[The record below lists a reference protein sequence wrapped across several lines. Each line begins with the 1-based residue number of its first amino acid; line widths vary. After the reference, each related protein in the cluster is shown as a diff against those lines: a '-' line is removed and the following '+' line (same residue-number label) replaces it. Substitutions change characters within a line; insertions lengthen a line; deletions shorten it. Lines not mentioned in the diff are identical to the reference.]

1 MRRWSDMFVS
11 RKKYVRA
18 LEQWNHWQEV
28 AEEKTKENDRLL
40 AELKDMH
47 ALSTRVNDLSGEIHN
62 YNKLLMKELDRVKLK
77 LSLVTKQRDELQ
89 DECNSLET
97 NLLARCGELEAK
109 LSRTTEHIQLAD
121 GTIFAIEEALYRQK
135 GDSVIQLHIDEYY
148 EEVKLLDT
156 K

>member
-1 MRRWSDMFVS
+1 MFVS

-18 LEQWNHWQEV
+18 LEQWNHWQEI

-47 ALSTRVNDLSGEIHN
+47 ALSVRVNDLSGEIHN

-89 DECNSLET
+89 DECNALET
-97 NLLARCGELEAK
+97 
-109 LSRTTEHIQLAD
+109 D
-121 GTIFAIEEALYRQK
+121 
-135 GDSVIQLHIDEYY
+135 
-148 EEVKLLDT
+148 LLDAGMIIAAYRRDEE
-156 K
+156 KK